1 MVAFT
6 LTSPA
11 FGAGDVIPPQY
22 TGDGPD
28 LSPPLAWTAPPAGT
42 KSLALIADDPD
53 APGGTWVHWIL
64 IGIPPDLGKL
74 PEGVESAA
82 RPGGLGGAASGRNDF
97 DHLGYGGP
105 APPRGPVHRYFF
117 KLYALDANLALR
129 SGATKAEVERAMKG
143 HILAKAELMGRYQR
157 K

>member
-11 FGAGDVIPPQY
+11 FGAGEMIPSEF

-42 KSLALIADDPD
+42 KSLALIVDDPD

-74 PEGVESAA
+74 PEGVKGAA
-82 RPGGLGGAASGRNDF
+82 QPAGLGGTVSGRNDF
-97 DHLGYGGP
+97 ERLGYGGP

-117 KLYALDANLALR
+117 KLYALDTALALHP
-129 SGATKAEVERAMKG
+129 GVTKAEVEKTMKG
-143 HILAKAELMGRYQR
+143 HILAQAELMGRYQR